1 MMALQESLL
10 NEMDIVPILKG
21 FGLIDIDIAK
31 AFAAMIKRKVLNL
44 KEDNDNNDDMM
55 VMMINFHLRQNS
67 D

>member
-1 MMALQESLL
+1 MNLCPYP
-10 NEMDIVPILKG
+10 VPTLKG
-21 FGLIDIDIAK
+21 FGLIDIDITK